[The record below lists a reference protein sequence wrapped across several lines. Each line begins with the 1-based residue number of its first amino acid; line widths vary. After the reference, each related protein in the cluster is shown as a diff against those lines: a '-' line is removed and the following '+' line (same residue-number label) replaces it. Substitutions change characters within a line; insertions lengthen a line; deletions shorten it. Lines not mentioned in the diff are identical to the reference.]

1 MERLNASARRDQFG
15 SKLNRDHSPVL
26 AFGIPWLT
34 IILASMVPL
43 LPVIAPAPILPP
55 LGYIALL
62 AWRMARPGLLP
73 LWAGVPLGLVDDLYS
88 GQPFG
93 CAIFLFSATMIAI
106 ELIEM
111 RFPWRGFWQ
120 DWAVAS
126 AFIVAYI
133 GLTALFSGAP
143 LSANQLPL
151 LLPQLGLSILLFPM
165 IARLVT
171 ALDNLRLKRVRRF
184 G

>member
-1 MERLNASARRDQFG
+1 MDGLNASARRDQFG

-34 IILASMVPL
+34 IFIASLMPM
-43 LPVIAPAPILPP
+43 LPIIAPAPVLPP
-55 LGYIALL
+55 FGFIALL
-62 AWRMARPGLLP
+62 AWRLARPGLLP
-73 LWAGVPLGLVDDLYS
+73 LWAGLPLGLVDDLYS

-93 CAIFLFSATMIAI
+93 SAILLFSATMIAI

-120 DWAVAS
+120 DWAVAG
-126 AFIVAYI
+126 AFITLYI
-133 GLTALFSGAP
+133 GLSALFSGTS
-143 LSANQLPL
+143 LSTRQLPL
-151 LLPQLGLSILLFPM
+151 LLPQLAMSILLFPLV
-165 IARLVT
+165 ARLVT